1 MEATTQTMLDKANA
15 HLAPRQKRLSVK
27 PGSERT
33 YDIYVNGMLMYCWV
47 TEANLSKMIIV
58 AFFAAEVYL

>member
-1 MEATTQTMLDKANA
+1 METTTQTMLDKANA
-15 HLAPRQKRLSVK
+15 HLAHSQKRLSVK
-27 PGSERT
+27 PGSDRT

-47 TEANLSKMIIV
+47 TEENLPRMIIV